1 MTIHS
6 SLAIL
11 LLLPA
16 AMALEVQAQTVNK
29 WVDDEGV
36 THFSDQKPAGSDAD
50 VREIEIPKGS
60 VSQFDAR
67 EVNERVNSVLQQ
79 LEQDRKAREAEAAA
93 RIRVREEEQALE
105 LEAVVEENKQK
116 KKKKRNRPYYGP
128 YPKPLPGPFPEQ
140 YPRQFGPAVPSN
152 PIAPD
157 TGNS

>member
-1 MTIHS
+1 MTIYP

-36 THFSDQKPAGSDAD
+36 THFSDQRPAGGDTD
-50 VREIEIPKGS
+50 VREIEIPQGS
-60 VSQFDAR
+60 VSEFDAG

-93 RIRVREEEQALE
+93 RIKAREEEKALE
-105 LEAVVEENKQK
+105 LEAVVEENKK
-116 KKKKRNRPYYGP
+116 KKKKGRNRPYYGP

-140 YPRQFGPAVPSN
+140 YPRQIGPAVPSN
-152 PIAPD
+152 PIEPV
-157 TGNS
+157 TGNN

>member
-93 RIRVREEEQALE
+93 RSKARQEEQALE
-105 LEAVVEENKQK
+105 PEAVVESNK
-116 KKKKRNRPYYGP
+116 KKKKRN
-128 YPKPLPGPFPEQ
+128 LLENF
-140 YPRQFGPAVPSN
+140 
-152 PIAPD
+152 
-157 TGNS
+157 